1 MNIIIRQTL
10 GYEFD
15 VSGKVN
21 SVSLPNFTD
30 NDIKEVFNFGKSS
43 FLVKSKDETV
53 ILVYFENGRCTVHSN
68 SEVTAKIED
77 RTLIIL

>member
-1 MNIIIRQTL
+1 MIRQTL

-15 VSGKVN
+15 VSGKVDT
-21 SVSLPNFTD
+21 VTIPKLTD
-30 NDIKEVFNFGKSS
+30 DHIEEVFTFGASS

-53 ILVYFENGRCTVHSN
+53 IVVYFENGRCTVHSN
-68 SEVTAKIED
+68 SEVTAKIKD